1 VRVNGDTIF
10 QSQYHGI
17 GGLDSIGKT
26 PEHFYYLYYPQR
38 KNPATAFDNL
48 IFIMEEAV
56 AGTTVDAPLEG
67 IVYTDTDTDTDTNT
81 Y

>member
-1 VRVNGDTIF
+1 M
-10 QSQYHGI
+10 
-17 GGLDSIGKT
+17 
-26 PEHFYYLYYPQR
+26 

-48 IFIMEEAV
+48 IIMEEAV
-56 AGTTVDAPLEG
+56 AGTTVDAPLED